1 MIRDKDT
8 EEIIGDVLD
17 VEVFGQ
23 SISGQSLVG
32 SYGAI
37 SNAGGLSSLL
47 QVPITTGTVNR
58 GSSVIV
64 HLLFC
69 FIFGQC
75 AFCGSDTTA
84 TEIGVIES
92 IFSLGND
99 DEDDEQD
106 KQLQKIKNKIMQ
118 KTDLKKALTDD
129 LT

>member
-1 MIRDKDT
+1 MSR
-8 EEIIGDVLD
+8 VLCF
-17 VEVFGQ
+17 VCYYVLYCCLF
-23 SISGQSLVG
+23 L
-32 SYGAI
+32 Y
-37 SNAGGLSSLL
+37 
-47 QVPITTGTVNR
+47 
-58 GSSVIV
+58 
-64 HLLFC
+64 LFC
-69 FIFGQC
+69 FVLFYFIFAQC

-118 KTDLKKALTDD
+118 KTDLKKALIDD